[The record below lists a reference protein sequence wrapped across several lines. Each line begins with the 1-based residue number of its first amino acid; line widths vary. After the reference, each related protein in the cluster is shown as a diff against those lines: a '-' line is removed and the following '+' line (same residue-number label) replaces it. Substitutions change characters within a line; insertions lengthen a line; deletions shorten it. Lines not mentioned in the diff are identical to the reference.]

1 MSNNIDTRK
10 IKSTSTYHDA
20 VAKGK
25 RLLNLTVADVTNGP
39 SQSQFQD
46 CGDLEEWGWGTF
58 TIASTGSYPSGDLI
72 QALST
77 NPESFPPNILT
88 VDPETLIAG
97 LPKLRYWSDVAFLQ
111 WKSLAPPTEQAPIP
125 ELKIVVRYAI
135 LNLDTRAVCNT
146 ILASLRRRRQEKA
159 KPGVSYDKWFPRWPG
174 TTFPIASEEAKA
186 LCGTPNGTGVLWLL
200 AQHKVGLGCK
210 TVDKVTM
217 FYRDESAIGL
227 SGVPTL
233 IFYVKD
239 VAENSDIERVKN
251 MVASGGL
258 ES

>member
-10 IKSTSTYHDA
+10 IKSTLTYHDA

-88 VDPETLIAG
+88 VGKLTLHEDTVTVDGKTYPATMGQIQSVFNVKTG
-97 LPKLRYWSDVAFLQ
+97 IL
-111 WKSLAPPTEQAPIP
+111 LAE
-125 ELKIVVRYAI
+125 
-135 LNLDTRAVCNT
+135 CNT
-146 ILASLRRRRQEKA
+146 
-159 KPGVSYDKWFPRWPG
+159 
-174 TTFPIASEEAKA
+174 
-186 LCGTPNGTGVLWLL
+186 TPMAMMTPS
-200 AQHKVGLGCK
+200 
-210 TVDKVTM
+210 
-217 FYRDESAIGL
+217 R
-227 SGVPTL
+227 
-233 IFYVKD
+233 
-239 VAENSDIERVKN
+239 
-251 MVASGGL
+251 
-258 ES
+258 